1 MVTIKRNTNG
11 DSRVAKKSPTF
22 EQFNDA
28 NASHISD
35 VQNLMTEVA
44 HRLERR
50 GSDHDWSKVIEP
62 YQSMFYRDLCNT
74 IDGKMNFMDG
84 EWSKYHYSVERHHL
98 LKNVPDDVDLF
109 DVIEMIC
116 DCVSAGLAR
125 SGEVRPLEI
134 DESILSKAM
143 RNTVCKIKD
152 MCKLED

>member
-1 MVTIKRNTNG
+1 MVKIKRNTNG

-28 NASHISD
+28 NVSHISD

-44 HRLERR
+44 RRLERM
-50 GSDHDWSKVIEP
+50 GLDHDWSKVTEP

-74 IDGKMNFMDG
+74 IDGKMSFMDG
-84 EWSKYHYSVERHHL
+84 EWSKFHYSVERHHL
-98 LKNVPDDVDLF
+98 LKEVPNDVDLF

-143 RNTVCKIKD
+143 QNTVCKIKD